1 MGTNNFRVARMFF
14 PLLTLFVNGLIIPH
28 RSVSRFSRLAA
39 CLPWPRGRRRFVL
52 PRCLSL
58 RPTRSVRS
66 SSRHHGGRRGLRR
79 GSALR
84 RVRPGPYGRRQ
95 GPSRAGQGAGRYAFH
110 AWKPL
115 EQAITEAAKR
125 ISTSSLSSYY
135 KGGFEQKMSRREAS
149 LILGVSPSAGK
160 DKIRTAHR
168 KIMILNHPDKGGS
181 PYLATKINEAKDLL
195 ESSAKN

>member
-1 MGTNNFRVARMFF
+1 MEGAAASAEGLRYAEYAR
-14 PLLTLFVNGLIIPH
+14 
-28 RSVSRFSRLAA
+28 A
-39 CLPWPRGRRRFVL
+39 
-52 PRCLSL
+52 
-58 RPTRSVRS
+58 PT
-66 SSRHHGGRRGLRR
+66 GAGKGQAELDRGLARTMI
-79 GSALR
+79 ALGLG
-84 RVRPGPYGRRQ
+84 V
-95 GPSRAGQGAGRYAFH
+95 ATVAFAGRYTFRL
-110 AWKPL
+110 WKPL

>member
-1 MGTNNFRVARMFF
+1 MEGAAASAEGLRYAEYAR
-14 PLLTLFVNGLIIPH
+14 
-28 RSVSRFSRLAA
+28 A
-39 CLPWPRGRRRFVL
+39 
-52 PRCLSL
+52 
-58 RPTRSVRS
+58 PT
-66 SSRHHGGRRGLRR
+66 GAGKGQAELDRGLARTMI
-79 GSALR
+79 ALGLG
-84 RVRPGPYGRRQ
+84 V
-95 GPSRAGQGAGRYAFH
+95 AAVAFAGRYAFRV
-110 AWKPL
+110 WKPL

-125 ISTSSLSSYY
+125 ISTSSISSYY

>member
-1 MGTNNFRVARMFF
+1 MEGAEGLRYAEYAR
-14 PLLTLFVNGLIIPH
+14 
-28 RSVSRFSRLAA
+28 A
-39 CLPWPRGRRRFVL
+39 
-52 PRCLSL
+52 
-58 RPTRSVRS
+58 PT
-66 SSRHHGGRRGLRR
+66 GAGKGQAELDRGLARTVI
-79 GSALR
+79 ALGLGIAT
-84 RVRPGPYGRRQ
+84 VAF
-95 GPSRAGQGAGRYAFH
+95 AGKGNYPQNSHF
-110 AWKPL
+110 
-115 EQAITEAAKR
+115 T
-125 ISTSSLSSYY
+125 LSSYY

>member
-1 MGTNNFRVARMFF
+1 MEGAEGLRYAEYARV
-14 PLLTLFVNGLIIPH
+14 
-28 RSVSRFSRLAA
+28 
-39 CLPWPRGRRRFVL
+39 
-52 PRCLSL
+52 
-58 RPTRSVRS
+58 PT
-66 SSRHHGGRRGLRR
+66 GAGKGQAELDRGLARTMI
-79 GSALR
+79 ALGLG
-84 RVRPGPYGRRQ
+84 V
-95 GPSRAGQGAGRYAFH
+95 ATVAFAGRYAFRV
-110 AWKPL
+110 WKPL

-125 ISTSSLSSYY
+125 ISTSTLSSYY

>member
-1 MGTNNFRVARMFF
+1 MEGTAASAEGLRYAEYAR
-14 PLLTLFVNGLIIPH
+14 
-28 RSVSRFSRLAA
+28 A
-39 CLPWPRGRRRFVL
+39 
-52 PRCLSL
+52 
-58 RPTRSVRS
+58 PT
-66 SSRHHGGRRGLRR
+66 GAGKGQAELDRGLARTMI
-79 GSALR
+79 GLGLGVAT
-84 RVRPGPYGRRQ
+84 V
-95 GPSRAGQGAGRYAFH
+95 AFAGRYAFRV
-110 AWKPL
+110 WKPL

-160 DKIRTAHR
+160 DKIRMAHR

>member
-1 MGTNNFRVARMFF
+1 MEGAAASAEGLRYAEYAR
-14 PLLTLFVNGLIIPH
+14 
-28 RSVSRFSRLAA
+28 A
-39 CLPWPRGRRRFVL
+39 
-52 PRCLSL
+52 
-58 RPTRSVRS
+58 PT
-66 SSRHHGGRRGLRR
+66 GAGKGQAELDRGLARTMI
-79 GSALR
+79 ALGLG
-84 RVRPGPYGRRQ
+84 V
-95 GPSRAGQGAGRYAFH
+95 AAVAFAGRYAFRV
-110 AWKPL
+110 WKPL

-195 ESSAKN
+195 ESGAKN